1 MKKTNATSTEGN
13 AGEIIRYWWRQPN
26 RDPIEMVGRFTPER
40 WEVFCRNPHPHSR
53 NVTIERIPE

>member
-1 MKKTNATSTEGN
+1 MKNATRTEIH

-40 WEVFCRNPHPHSR
+40 WEQFCKRPHPHMS
-53 NVTIERIPE
+53 NVTIEKIEDGR